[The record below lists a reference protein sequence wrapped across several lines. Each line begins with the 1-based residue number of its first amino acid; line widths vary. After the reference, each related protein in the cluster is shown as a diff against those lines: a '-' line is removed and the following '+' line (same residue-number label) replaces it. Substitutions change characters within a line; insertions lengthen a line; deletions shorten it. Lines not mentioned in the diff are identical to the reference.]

1 MSQSTLIF
9 ATHNAHKLEEVKA
22 MLSATNVDLISL
34 SELGYNQDIAETGDT
49 LLKNASIKS
58 QTIYKAKGQSV
69 FADDSGLE
77 VMALDMAPGVHTARY
92 AGEAKDNQ
100 ANMRKLLQ
108 ALEKKTYRTARFR
121 TVISLIWKG
130 EEHFFEGIVNGKIA
144 HREAG
149 AGGFGYDPV
158 FIPYGYDE
166 TFATL
171 PLEVKNGISHRY
183 RAICNMQKFIE
194 LQLS

>member
-183 RAICNMQKFIE
+183 RAICQMQKFIE

>member
-22 MLSATNVDLISL
+22 MLSATNVDLVSL

-183 RAICNMQKFIE
+183 RAICQMQKFIE